1 MHGSQLDF
9 LANSLVQDLTFS
21 NLKQFGF
28 EWRSSYPLGIH
39 WRIPHFSAGCEAA
52 SLHRQFEW
60 CVRLLDATNH
70 SFTEAV
76 VSSVKDF
83 KWRDL
88 QFFMFVCWLGDDSTA
103 ANCDYQWCFNASDSE
118 SCMAR
123 RQLTICRTGILVVVG
138 ICCFF
143 LMHEF
148 QVK

>member
-1 MHGSQLDF
+1 MDF

-39 WRIPHFSAGCEAA
+39 WWIPHFSAGCEAA

-60 CVRLLDATNH
+60 CVRLFDATNH

-103 ANCDYQWCFNASDSE
+103 ANCDYQWFMMLQRFRFWIMYGTQAIDDLPDGDS
-118 SCMAR
+118 
-123 RQLTICRTGILVVVG
+123 G
-138 ICCFF
+138 CCWDMLF
-143 LMHEF
+143 LPDAWIPS
-148 QVK
+148 